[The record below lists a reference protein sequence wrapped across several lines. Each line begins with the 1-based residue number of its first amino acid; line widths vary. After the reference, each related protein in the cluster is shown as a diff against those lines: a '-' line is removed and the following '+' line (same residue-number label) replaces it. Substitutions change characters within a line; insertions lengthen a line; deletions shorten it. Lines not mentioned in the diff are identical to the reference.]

1 MARINTA
8 YALTHFSHLTVYWN
22 VTTTVTFNVANQIAE
37 LRIAHIPIGQA
48 SRLHYMMQKH
58 YMMLLLCDE

>member
-37 LRIAHIPIGQA
+37 LRIAHTPIGQA
-48 SRLHYMMQKH
+48 SRLHYTMQK
-58 YMMLLLCDE
+58 YEKSLLLCEE